1 MNPEFHPK
9 VHKYHAIIIKY
20 PPVHSYNYRGQ
31 IMDSTLHLNDGEK
44 LVLECRPRD
53 ALVTFALYRGII
65 PLIIL
70 LILYILLCCIFD
82 SHIGAD
88 TDPQEV
94 AYFHKAITLGVM
106 LLFFYFGLL
115 YLINTI
121 AVPQF
126 RYIFTDQRCIIYS
139 GFIGVNKRVIP
150 YNRIA
155 DVNIRQGTVEA
166 LLSLS
171 TVFIDEQAMNYSNGA
186 WIRGLDMN
194 DAEEITKIVSAH
206 ISKKQN

>member
-1 MNPEFHPK
+1 
-9 VHKYHAIIIKY
+9 
-20 PPVHSYNYRGQ
+20 
-31 IMDSTLHLNDGEK
+31 MDATLHLNDGEK
-44 LVLECRPRD
+44 VVLECRPRD
-53 ALVTFALYRGII
+53 ALVTFAIYRGIFQM
-65 PLIIL
+65 LIL
-70 LILYILLCCIFD
+70 LILYIIIGLLG
-82 SHIGAD
+82 SNSGAK
-88 TDPQEV
+88 TNPQYF
-94 AYFHKAITLGVM
+94 AFFHKAITFGVM
-106 LLFFYFGLL
+106 LLFLYGGIL

-186 WIRGLDMN
+186 WIRGLDMY

>member
-1 MNPEFHPK
+1 
-9 VHKYHAIIIKY
+9 
-20 PPVHSYNYRGQ
+20 
-31 IMDSTLHLNDGEK
+31 MDSTLHLNDGEK